1 VDGPSQNCFRQSYST
16 FLDAAVNNKAS
27 NTINKAHVQ
36 PISASISY
44 RNFSGTSISAFA
56 QQDAPKAVV
65 AVVGDA
71 DRFTIG
77 QEDFVGERT
86 EIASPSAKAIPHSSN
101 KQTFFY
107 IQSRIHGNMVTYTC
121 EGDFSLC
128 RSRMLHII
136 RYSMADNHCK
146 LEMFESEPGGEPVPA
161 DVRREESQNC
171 LFK

>member
-1 VDGPSQNCFRQSYST
+1 MSIRPAPAIFALLLSIPCT
-16 FLDAAVNNKAS
+16 AAL
-27 NTINKAHVQ
+27 
-36 PISASISY
+36 
-44 RNFSGTSISAFA
+44 A

-77 QEDFVGERT
+77 QEGFCGKRT
-86 EIASPSAKAIPHSSN
+86 EIDSPSGKQFRIPSN

-107 IQSRIHGNMVTYTC
+107 IQSRIHGNMITYTC
-121 EGDFSLC
+121 EGDFSFTPEPG
-128 RSRMLHII
+128 MLHII

-146 LEMFESEPGGEPVPA
+146 LEVFESEPGGQPMPA
-161 DVRREESQNC
+161 AVQREQSQNC